1 MEKMSRGVL
10 EWDAQSPEHLLLRA
24 LDGNGHD
31 VTLSRQHLAEPLPPS
46 LARGQTL
53 LDLTLVLNLD
63 AAALGAMNAAL
74 AAPTAPAVEPAEPS
88 AANAIVQTTVLSALR
103 QVALLLRANDLRVC
117 DVAPMSDALRV
128 AVDHFAPFVGLVRES
143 TDGRDVLRAAV
154 ADDVRAPD
162 ADADAGADV
171 AALVSV
177 LIAGHNPR
185 YLNAALQSV
194 EKQSWPNIEIIVCDD
209 NPGAAV
215 ADVVHRF
222 AAASRCNV
230 RYFKNETR
238 LGVRRN
244 YERCVR
250 ESSGRY
256 VKFLNDDD
264 LLDPPCIERMVRAL
278 ERCPSAHLV
287 TSHRRRI
294 DERGSPLSDQL
305 ATVPITKT
313 DIYVDGLS
321 LINALLMLGLNFVG
335 EPSTAMF
342 RRSAVASESAEMF
355 HFLGVMGRGIVDMVM
370 WTQLA
375 MRGDVVFLADR
386 LSSFRIHGEQQTA
399 TTNVSTL
406 ALTAI
411 PALRDRWLAFDFFT
425 RVPPNVLR
433 VMPLDALTDS
443 DAARAASNWQ
453 LLPLATFSPP
463 NANAEALRAQW
474 LAKEHPFFAPR

>member
-1 MEKMSRGVL
+1 MSRGVL
-10 EWDAQSPEHLLLRA
+10 EWDAQSPEYLLLRA
-24 LDGNGHD
+24 RDGNGHD
-31 VTLSRQHLAEPLPPS
+31 VTLSREHLAEPLSPS
-46 LARGQTL
+46 LARGHSL

-63 AAALGAMNAAL
+63 ADALGAMNAAL
-74 AAPTAPAVEPAEPS
+74 AAPMAPAVEPAEPS

-103 QVALLLRANDLRVC
+103 QVALLLRANDLRMC
-117 DVAPMSDALRV
+117 DVAPMSEALRV

-143 TDGRDVLRAAV
+143 TGGGDVLRAAA
-154 ADDVRAPD
+154 ADDDRAP
-162 ADADAGADV
+162 DADAGADV

-194 EKQSWPNIEIIVCDD
+194 EKQTWPNIEIIVCDD

-215 ADVVHRF
+215 ADLVHRF
-222 AAASRCNV
+222 AAASRCSV

-244 YERCVR
+244 YERCLR

-342 RRSAVASESAEMF
+342 RRSAVTGESAEMF

-386 LSSFRIHGEQQTA
+386 LSSFRIHSEQQTA

-433 VMPLDALTDS
+433 VMPLDATDGL
-443 DAARAASNWQ
+443 DAQVTRDWQ
-453 LLPLATFSPP
+453 LLALATFSPP

>member
-1 MEKMSRGVL
+1 MSCGVL
-10 EWDAQSPEHLLLRA
+10 ELDAQSPEHLLLRVR
-24 LDGNGHD
+24 DGDGRE
-31 VTLSRQHLAEPLPPS
+31 VTTARQHIAEALPPS
-46 LARGQTL
+46 FARNRGL
-53 LDLTLVLNLD
+53 RDLTFNLAT
-63 AAALGAMNAAL
+63 AAAPPRP
-74 AAPTAPAVEPAEPS
+74 AAPLAETDAVTAVTNTAL
-88 AANAIVQTTVLSALR
+88 LSALR
-103 QVALLLRANDLRVC
+103 HVAILLRANDLSAC
-117 DVAPMSDALRV
+117 ALTSMSETVAAAL
-128 AVDHFAPFVGLVRES
+128 DQLAPFVGLVRDRI
-143 TDGRDVLRAAV
+143 DGRDVLRAAV
-154 ADDVRAPD
+154 ADDVHEPD
-162 ADADAGADV
+162 ATP
-171 AALVSV
+171 LVSV
-177 LIAGHNPR
+177 LVAGHNPR

-194 EKQSWPNIEIIVCDD
+194 EKQTWPNIEIVVCDD

-222 AAASRCNV
+222 AATSRCRV

-244 YERCVR
+244 YERCLR

-256 VKFLNDDD
+256 IKFLNDDD
-264 LLDPPCIERMVRAL
+264 VLDPPCIERMVRAL
-278 ERCPSAHLV
+278 ERCPSAHLA

-294 DERGSPLSDQL
+294 DERGSPMSDQL

-342 RRSAVASESAEMF
+342 RRSAVEGGDGERF
-355 HFLGVMGRGIVDMVM
+355 QFLGEMGRGIVDMVM

-375 MRGDVVFLADR
+375 LRGDVVFLADR

-425 RVPPNVLR
+425 RIPPNVLR
-433 VMPLDALTDS
+433 VLPLADTADGRDTQAQRD
-443 DAARAASNWQ
+443 WQ
-453 LLPLATFSPP
+453 LLPLSTFSPP

-474 LAKEHPFFAPR
+474 LAKEHPFFAER